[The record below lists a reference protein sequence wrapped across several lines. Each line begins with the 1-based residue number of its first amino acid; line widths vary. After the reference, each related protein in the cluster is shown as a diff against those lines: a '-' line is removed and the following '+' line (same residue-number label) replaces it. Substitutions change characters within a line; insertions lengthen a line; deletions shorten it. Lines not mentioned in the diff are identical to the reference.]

1 MKIGL
6 FPVCNHYI
14 KKNERKK
21 SVPQKERERETE
33 AERECE
39 RGGYIKSESEYDFF
53 KIRQIE
59 GINIPFRSK
68 ETPELGLKYIGQK
81 HFSTIR

>member
-1 MKIGL
+1 M
-6 FPVCNHYI
+6 CH
-14 KKNERKK
+14 RKRE
-21 SVPQKERERETE
+21 KERQT
-33 AERECE
+33 ERECE

-68 ETPELGLKYIGQK
+68 ETSQLGLKYIRQK
-81 HFSTIR
+81 HFSPIR